1 MKKRFLTLLLA
12 SVMLV
17 ACGKQ
22 ETKKEEVKQTEQ
34 KQQPTQKVEE
44 KKKETKTEKVKQ
56 QDFKLEK
63 INVTE
68 VNKNISL
75 KNADITITLVSKNKF
90 TFLDNSF
97 LERVKRSS
105 KNDREIQKATTNNP
119 IGNLVIY
126 LKAKNKSNK
135 TIHIPLYSPV
145 GAPTLQTNIPG
156 IITNGQNLFNDNP
169 TSLYNLAPNQEGTFT
184 LNYFVPIQEISNIN
198 KIELLFSYIFQV
210 KPSVAELEKIG
221 NQKFNID

>member
-44 KKKETKTEKVKQ
+44 KKKEQKEETKQ
-56 QDFKLEK
+56 QNFKLEK
-63 INVTE
+63 INETE
-68 VNKNISL
+68 VNKKISL

-119 IGNLVIY
+119 IGNLTIY

-145 GAPTLQTNIPG
+145 GAPTLQTNIPTT
-156 IITNGQNLFNDNP
+156 ITNGQNLFNDNP
-169 TSLYNLAPNQEGTFT
+169 TSLFNLAPNQEGTFI